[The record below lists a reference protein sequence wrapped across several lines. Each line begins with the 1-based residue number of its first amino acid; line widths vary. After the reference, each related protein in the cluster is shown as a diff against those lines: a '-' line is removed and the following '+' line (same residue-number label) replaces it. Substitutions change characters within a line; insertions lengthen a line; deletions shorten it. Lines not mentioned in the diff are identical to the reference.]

1 MRFIVFIFIFLGC
14 TTVKTQTRTQNPRA
28 VKLYA
33 MGMSQINDGALND
46 AIETLQ
52 KALTADP
59 NYVEAYLSLAGI
71 YGEKKDYNN
80 AVINYKVA
88 LTKDSNYAAYYR
100 LPYSINLAGLGKFD
114 EALYQVNEFL
124 NIPSLN
130 ERSIRSALYRKKSYE
145 FAVDYYN
152 KHAQQYYQFNPI
164 NLGDSV
170 NTVNSEYY
178 PTLSIS
184 DTLLVFSRM
193 INRGE
198 YFAKSSIHNNQVSNA
213 EIIAGSINKTILKG
227 AATVSSD
234 GEWLIFAGDFGNQG
248 FGNYDLYISYITPE
262 GWSEPENLGANINSQ
277 YWESGPSISPDGRNL
292 YFTSDRSGGFGG
304 RDLYMST
311 RQANGKWGP
320 AINMGD
326 SINTSGNELYP
337 YIHADNQTLYFTSD
351 AWPGYGKTDLFI
363 SRKTAVDTWSKPENL
378 GYPINT
384 IEDEGSITISSDGST
399 AYYASDRADSRGGLD
414 IYKFDLRDDIRPYK
428 TLYVKGQV
436 IDAKTNK
443 GIPCSVELVDNATNK
458 TIMKITADELGK
470 YFIPLP
476 TGKDYTFVVN
486 RKGYLYYSNLYEL
499 SKQKSDSVYINNIA
513 LQPIQK
519 NISATLKNVQFETGS
534 YQLLPVSMVELDKL
548 LQLLSENPN
557 LKLLIKGFTDNV
569 GKPDDNIKLSNNRTK
584 AVVDY
589 LVNKGISATRL
600 TYKGFGAALPVAD
613 NNTEAGK
620 AKNRRTEFEIIDL

>member
-1 MRFIVFIFIFLGC
+1 MRYIVFIFLFLGC
-14 TTVKTQTRTQNPRA
+14 TAVKTQTKTQNPRA

-33 MGMSQINDGALND
+33 KGMSQIQDGTLND

-52 KALTADP
+52 QALTADP
-59 NYVEAYLSLAGI
+59 NYIEAYLSLAGI
-71 YGEKKDYNN
+71 YGEKKDYTN

-88 LTKDSNYAAYYR
+88 LNKDSNYAAYYR
-100 LPYSINLAGLGKFD
+100 LPYSINLAGLGNFD

-124 NIPSLN
+124 NTPSLN

-145 FAVDYYN
+145 FAVAYQN
-152 KHAQQYYQFNPI
+152 KHTQNNYQFNPI

-198 YFAKSSIHNNQVSNA
+198 YFAKSAIHNNQFSNA
-213 EIIAGSINKTILKG
+213 EIIEGSINKTILKG

-234 GEWLIFAGDFGNQG
+234 GEWLIFAADFGNQG
-248 FGNYDLYISYITPE
+248 YGNYDLYISYITPE
-262 GWSEPENLGANINSQ
+262 GWSEPENLGENINSQ
-277 YWESGPSISPDGRNL
+277 SWDSGPSISPDSRTL

-320 AINMGD
+320 AVNMGEA
-326 SINTSGNELYP
+326 INTAGNELYP
-337 YIHADNQTLYFTSD
+337 YIHADNQTLFFTSD
-351 AWPGYGKTDLFI
+351 AWPGYGKTDLFV
-363 SRKTAVDTWSKPENL
+363 SRKTSTDTWGTPENL
-378 GYPINT
+378 GFPINT
-384 IEDEGSITISSDGST
+384 IEDEGSITISSDGRT
-399 AYYASDRADSRGGLD
+399 AYYASDRADRRGGLD
-414 IYKFDLRDDIRPYK
+414 IYKFELREDIRPYK

-436 IDAKTNK
+436 TDAINHK

-486 RKGYLYYSNLYEL
+486 RRGYLYYSNLYEL
-499 SKQKSDSVYINNIA
+499 SKEKPDSVYINNIA

-519 NISATLKNVQFETGS
+519 NISTTLKNVQFETNS
-534 YQLLPVSMVELDKL
+534 YQLLPVSLVELDKL
-548 LQLLSENPN
+548 LQLLNDNSN

-569 GKPDDNIKLSNNRTK
+569 GKSDDNIKLSNNRAK
-584 AVVDY
+584 SVVDY
-589 LVNKGISATRL
+589 LLSKGVTATRL
-600 TYKGFGAALPVAD
+600 SYKGFGAALPIAD
-613 NNTEAGK
+613 NATEEGK

>member
-1 MRFIVFIFIFLGC
+1 MRYFVFLFILFGC
-14 TTVKTQTRTQNPRA
+14 TAVKTQTRTQNPRA

-33 MGMSQINDGALND
+33 QGMSQIADGFLNE
-46 AIETLQ
+46 AIVTLQ
-52 KALTADP
+52 QALTADP
-59 NYVEAYLSLAGI
+59 NYIEAYLSLAGV
-71 YGEKKDYNN
+71 YGEKKDYKN
-80 AVINYKVA
+80 AVAYYKNA
-88 LTKDSNYAAYYR
+88 FDRDSNYAAYYR
-100 LPYSINLAGLGKFD
+100 LPYSINLAGLGRFS
-114 EALYQVNEFL
+114 EALYQINEFL

-145 FAVDYYN
+145 FAVTYEN
-152 KHAQQYYQFNPI
+152 KNAKTNYQFNPI

-170 NTVNSEYY
+170 NTIHSEYY

-198 YFAKSSIHNNQVSNA
+198 YFAKSSIHNNQYSKA
-213 EIIAGSINKTILKG
+213 EIIEGSINKTILKG

-234 GEWLIFAGDFGNQG
+234 GEWLIFAADFGHQG
-248 FGNYDLYISYITPE
+248 YGNYDLYISYITPE
-262 GWSEPENLGANINSQ
+262 GWSEPENLGENINSA
-277 YWESGPSISPDGRNL
+277 YWDSGPSISPDSRTL
-292 YFTSDRSGGFGG
+292 YFTSDRPGGFGG
-304 RDLYMST
+304 RDLYIST

-320 AINMGD
+320 AVNMGET
-326 SINTSGNELYP
+326 INTAGNELYP

-363 SRKTAVDTWSKPENL
+363 TRKTSTDTWSTPENL
-378 GYPINT
+378 GFPINT
-384 IEDEGSITISSDGST
+384 IEDEGSITISSDGRT

-414 IYKFDLRDDIRPYK
+414 IYKFELRDDIRPYK

-436 IDAKTNK
+436 TDAISNK

-486 RKGYLYYSNLYEL
+486 RRGYLYYSNLYEL
-499 SKQKSDSVYINNIA
+499 SKEKPDSIYINNIA

-519 NISATLKNVQFETGS
+519 NISTTLKNVQFETGS
-534 YQLLPVSMVELDKL
+534 YQLLPVSLVELDKL
-548 LQLLSENPN
+548 LQLLIENPN

-569 GKPDDNIKLSNNRTK
+569 GKAEDNIKLSNNRAK

-589 LVNKGISATRL
+589 LVTKGIAATRL
-600 TYKGFGAALPVAD
+600 SYKGFGAALPVAD
-613 NNTEAGK
+613 NNTDEGR